1 MKNSRLFTSGML
13 TKKNLENAPAK
24 AILLNMYIVYAAENI
39 IEELAKT
46 PNSDDLSNTPYND
59 KNSPMKFN
67 DRGAPQLERHNIK
80 NSIENKGIT

>member
-39 IEELAKT
+39 IEELANT
-46 PNSDDLSNTPYND
+46 PSKGNLSNIPYRD
-59 KNSPMKFN
+59 INSPTKFRV
-67 DRGAPQLERHNIK
+67 RGTPQLPNESMK
-80 NSIENKGIT
+80 NNIENKGIN